1 MLTRRRQALVEFE
14 VSSVDHGSCYTK
26 QFSFVA
32 VPIIPV
38 VIPLIVDLADGF
50 DISTDIV
57 IKRASYEGDIAL

>member
-1 MLTRRRQALVEFE
+1 MGYLCQYVIAS
-14 VSSVDHGSCYTK
+14 VS
-26 QFSFVA
+26 FSFVA

-38 VIPLIVDLADGF
+38 VIPLIVDLANGF